1 MKTPM
6 VAMTCLL
13 IACGGSK
20 PASTT
25 PGASAGEAP
34 TASQGAA
41 APSAATVSDAAPP
54 KAERPRA
61 ATSAEATTL
70 IDEAVNQRLPQIAA
84 CVTEARE
91 RLKDAHAPLAT
102 EIGIDQEGALI
113 GVKTP
118 KGSKV
123 DLKFN
128 DCVRD
133 ALKGAPFPRSTSG
146 VITVKK
152 SFSDGVIYK

>member
-1 MKTPM
+1 MKTQI

-20 PASTT
+20 PPPAAIVSAAPVASEAA
-25 PGASAGEAP
+25 ASDA
-34 TASQGAA
+34 GAA
-41 APSAATVSDAAPP
+41 
-54 KAERPRA
+54 KAERPMA
-61 ATSAEATTL
+61 KTSAEATAL
-70 IDEAVNQRLPQIAA
+70 IDEAVNQRQPQLAK
-84 CVTEARE
+84 CVVEARE

-102 EIGIDQEGALI
+102 EIGIDQEGMLI

-118 KGSKV
+118 KGSTPDVK
-123 DLKFN
+123 LN
-128 DCVRD
+128 DCVRV
-133 ALKGAPFPRSTSG
+133 ALHGAPFPRSTAG

>member
-1 MKTPM
+1 MKTQI
-6 VAMTCLL
+6 VAMVCLL

-20 PASTT
+20 PPTGPNQASTST
-25 PGASAGEAP
+25 AADSGASEP
-34 TASQGAA
+34 AA
-41 APSAATVSDAAPP
+41 APVIDAGPA

-70 IDEAVNQRLPQIAA
+70 IDEAVNQRLPQIVK
-84 CVTEARE
+84 CVSEARE

-102 EIGIDQEGALI
+102 EIGIDQEGILI

-118 KGSKV
+118 KGSKLDV
-123 DLKFN
+123 KLN
-128 DCVRD
+128 DCVRV
-133 ALKGAPFPRSTSG
+133 ALTGAPFPRSKSG

-152 SFSDGVIYK
+152 SFTDGVIYK